1 VSVVRRRGL
10 DRFEIALLTVFAALS
25 LWVVGSDLVQTLIQ
39 ERRWTHT
46 DGFFAN
52 DQLQYLAWVQSAA
65 HHGLISDLY
74 VLRPTPADY
83 FQPAIMLSGL
93 LVRLGMASWL
103 ALMLW
108 KPVAVIGIFL
118 AVRALARASLAE
130 TFERRAALVL
140 GLLFCSITV
149 VSGSVGVFGDMVNT
163 WQSWGYPFGL
173 IAVALITFGLIG
185 YARARE
191 AGRITWGPGLLG
203 ALAGTIHPW
212 QGELMVL
219 VVLGTELARSPETRR
234 RLAGARPAAVARD
247 PAVAM
252 AVLTVVLLALPLLYY
267 FSLGH
272 LDAVWTMARQ
282 HSRHVFQVSGV
293 LIGGAPL
300 LAFALLGYR
309 GRPSDLL
316 ELELRVWIPA
326 VVLLWVLSM
335 TVLGATPQH
344 TINGITLPLA
354 VLAVKGARR
363 ARLDRLP
370 RSRLVAGLAIAV
382 GVVPGTAYMLA
393 YAHTYTNPAT
403 GNADFVTVGEN
414 DAMNWL
420 AADRTPGGVLSTFY
434 LGEAIPG
441 ITARQ
446 DYVGD
451 CLWSQPDC
459 FMRSDAMQALFAG
472 TMNPD
477 RARAFV
483 ASSGARFLLGAC
495 GTARP
500 RVQQQ
505 LAPMIA
511 ATHTFGCATV
521 WQLKGPR
528 ARS

>member
-1 VSVVRRRGL
+1 
-10 DRFEIALLTVFAALS
+10 
-25 LWVVGSDLVQTLIQ
+25 
-39 ERRWTHT
+39 
-46 DGFFAN
+46 
-52 DQLQYLAWVQSAA
+52 
-65 HHGLISDLY
+65 
-74 VLRPTPADY
+74 
-83 FQPAIMLSGL
+83 
-93 LVRLGMASWL
+93 
-103 ALMLW
+103 
-108 KPVAVIGIFL
+108 
-118 AVRALARASLAE
+118 
-130 TFERRAALVL
+130 
-140 GLLFCSITV
+140 
-149 VSGSVGVFGDMVNT
+149 
-163 WQSWGYPFGL
+163 
-173 IAVALITFGLIG
+173 
-185 YARARE
+185 
-191 AGRITWGPGLLG
+191 
-203 ALAGTIHPW
+203 
-212 QGELMVL
+212 MVL
-219 VVLGTELARSPETRR
+219 VVLGTELVRLPETRR

-252 AVLTVVLLALPLLYY
+252 AVLTVVLLAIPLLYY

-309 GRPSDLL
+309 GRPSDML

-370 RSRLVAGLAIAV
+370 RARLLAGLAIAV

-420 AADRTPGGVLSTFY
+420 AADRTSGGVLSTFY

-459 FMRSDAMQALFAG
+459 FMRSDTMNALFAG
-472 TMNPD
+472 TMDPD
-477 RARAFV
+477 RAQAFV
-483 ASSGARFLLGAC
+483 SWSRARFLLGAC

-500 RVQQQ
+500 RVQHE

-521 WQLKGPR
+521 WQLKARG